1 MKAKL
6 NRAQEV
12 AHISREIQLGRSEY
26 KGVKLPKPQTC
37 GTITQRIS
45 YANMVAVGVYN
56 RIYGTNDLNQI
67 L

>member
-26 KGVKLPKPQTC
+26 KGVKLPKPQMC
-37 GTITQRIS
+37 GTYTQRRS
-45 YANMVAVGVYN
+45 YADMVAEGVYN
-56 RIYGTNDLNQI
+56 RLYGTTDLNQVY
-67 L
+67 